1 MQRKAHSSF
10 SDSKLMR
17 EVLDSQHGTLRLS
30 PLQTLSQSNEQ
41 EGLKHFCLGLVSAIR
56 NPHAHEPTQEL
67 PMTREDTLD
76 ILSFIS
82 FLYRQIEKASYV
94 EPSKNNSKN
103 GSQ

>member
-1 MQRKAHSSF
+1 
-10 SDSKLMR
+10 MR
-17 EVLDSQHGTLRLS
+17 EVLDSQHGFLRLS
-30 PLQTLSQSNEQ
+30 PLQTLSQRNEQ
-41 EGLKHFCLGLVSAIR
+41 EGLKHLCLGLVSAIR